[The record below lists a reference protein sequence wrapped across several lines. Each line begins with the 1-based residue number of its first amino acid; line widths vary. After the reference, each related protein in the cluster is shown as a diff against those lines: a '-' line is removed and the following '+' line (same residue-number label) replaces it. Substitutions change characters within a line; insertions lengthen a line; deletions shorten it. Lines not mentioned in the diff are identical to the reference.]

1 MGVESSF
8 GGQQLPFYTVE
19 GALNFM
25 PRPNTKV
32 RLLDNAGY
40 AYNFD
45 RMMYINREVRKAF
58 SVEFV
63 DDSPEKEIVSKI
75 REPKSV
81 DDWKF
86 YTNLPMSE
94 GTVKELK
101 RVLQ

>member
-1 MGVESSF
+1 MA
-8 GGQQLPFYTVE
+8 TV
-19 GALNFM
+19 
-25 PRPNTKV
+25 NTKI
-32 RLLDNAGY
+32 RLLDDAGY

-45 RMMYINREVRKAF
+45 RMMYINRKARKAF

-63 DDSPEKEIVSKI
+63 DESPETEIELKI
-75 REPKSV
+75 REPKTV
-81 DDWKF
+81 DEWRF